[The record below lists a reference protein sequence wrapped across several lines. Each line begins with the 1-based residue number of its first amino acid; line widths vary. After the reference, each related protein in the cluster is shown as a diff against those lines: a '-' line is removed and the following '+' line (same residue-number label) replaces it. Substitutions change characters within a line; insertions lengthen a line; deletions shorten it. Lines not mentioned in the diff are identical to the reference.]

1 MLHRKRAG
9 YERMLVKRSYT
20 QSELFPDLQKWE
32 LRSILLYTCN
42 IGQFKILNI
51 IRQLILSSNYI
62 LIWYFNCIVVSSNTY
77 SLRHGQN
84 LIDNNLNKQKNSM
97 YNVVPRFKF

>member
-9 YERMLVKRSYT
+9 YERMLVKSYT
-20 QSELFPDLQKWE
+20 QSELFPDLQT
-32 LRSILLYTCN
+32 RSILLYTCN

-62 LIWYFNCIVVSSNTY
+62 LIWYFNCIVVSSNTL
-77 SLRHGQN
+77 SLRYGQN